1 MRLEDTK
8 DMVVQALVAQ
18 ITVDGIIGLDCLRSN
33 AGLIDLQNSMLE
45 VDRRRVSLM
54 YAGKLGCLRVVAHD
68 KVVMPAQSEMMIRGA
83 VDDSANKLTYETDM
97 LVEAKRNIFEKG

>member
-45 VDRRRVSLM
+45 VDGRRV
-54 YAGKLGCLRVVAHD
+54 
-68 KVVMPAQSEMMIRGA
+68 
-83 VDDSANKLTYETDM
+83 N
-97 LVEAKRNIFEKG
+97 

>member
-33 AGLIDLQNSMLE
+33 AFPAYVRLTRLPSTSNILFCKSIKPAFDLKQSKPIIPSTDRLVLFKRLLIPT
-45 VDRRRVSLM
+45 VKLM
-54 YAGKLGCLRVVAHD
+54 K
-68 KVVMPAQSEMMIRGA
+68 KE
-83 VDDSANKLTYETDM
+83 N
-97 LVEAKRNIFEKG
+97 